1 MIYTYDDFVKKA
13 SVYFPQLTIDEI
25 KLLNLYYNCHMSYS
39 EIADFLDSN
48 KAFIYREIK
57 RIIAKIDLQLY
68 FMKSYKQKLIE
79 ERLQSL
85 YGNSYD
91 SEVKRNIYFYS
102 ADLRKKVLKL
112 TLYSLM
118 YVALMFIAVV
128 LIETLATVYQRSRY
142 TAEEWYFV
150 ENCDY
155 FDNDIKFY
163 AEVNDEQYF
172 IVYINFLF

>member
-1 MIYTYDDFVKKA
+1 
-13 SVYFPQLTIDEI
+13 
-25 KLLNLYYNCHMSYS
+25 
-39 EIADFLDSN
+39 
-48 KAFIYREIK
+48 
-57 RIIAKIDLQLY
+57 
-68 FMKSYKQKLIE
+68 MKSYKQKLIE

-172 IVYINFLF
+172 IVYKGIKTYENNKYRNVYFYSLSDIKGNDIKMYVNGIEYKAAHKYGVLNVNDGQVEIILYIDGRKFNFFIYF